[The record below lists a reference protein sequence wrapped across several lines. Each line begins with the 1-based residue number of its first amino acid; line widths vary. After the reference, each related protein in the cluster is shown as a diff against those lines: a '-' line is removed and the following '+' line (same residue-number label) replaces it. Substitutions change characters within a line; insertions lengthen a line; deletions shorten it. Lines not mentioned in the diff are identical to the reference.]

1 MKFKRFLSVLLAIMI
16 AVCVSSIL
24 TVNYASA
31 EGETGGTTSSEQTTE
46 PTSSEQTSEWT
57 EPVKPEPIEPD
68 PVEPTTPTTEV
79 YRISAVKYDLET
91 LLEDLGVKPLDGK
104 TKVTDGRTISYRL
117 SVNAKG
123 EAVAE
128 TDSNKEAAFKTL
140 SDSVEFLSQG
150 TYTIAVKEEG
160 TDATTDYYVSV
171 RNKVVA
177 VDEEYNNTSVS
188 YKADV
193 TGYMDA
199 VKQNSETLK
208 TGDNFDVPSIED
220 YIDSVDF
227 EYDKLQKIV
236 YYCAPNSSSYT
247 QGSAVT
253 TTDPSFKVSYRGTYS
268 FYILFKDPFTNTMKT
283 DDLVEGE
290 GGWYKKDADGNKVGE
305 VVIPVFTFTVK
316 ENAAPEV
323 TVRASEDAYLNLS
336 YEIESFIITA
346 NGGNRE
352 YNLYFSTEYFDKDDE
367 KFATDDDYMKA
378 VIAKSENI
386 TEDYLNE
393 SSLTFTPDKVGYYYV
408 QVKVV
413 DDYNMAETA
422 MSRAI
427 NCVGEAKSVEWA
439 YAPDTLSIVFLS
451 IAGVCFVALIVVLL
465 IKPKEVETVEV
476 KEKETKTK

>member
-24 TVNYASA
+24 NVNYASA
-31 EGETGGTTSSEQTTE
+31 EGETGGSTNTEQTTE
-46 PTSSEQTSEWT
+46 PT
-57 EPVKPEPIEPD
+57 EPNPTEPD
-68 PVEPTTPTTEV
+68 PAPVPVAEV

-91 LLEDLGVKPLDGK
+91 LLEDLGVKPLDGR
-104 TKVTDGRTISYRL
+104 TKITDGRTISYRL
-117 SVNAKG
+117 STNANG
-123 EAVAE
+123 EPVAE
-128 TDSNKEAAFKTL
+128 TDANKEAAFKTL
-140 SDSVEFLSQG
+140 TDSVEFLSQG
-150 TYTIAVKEEG
+150 TYTIAVKDND
-160 TDATTDYYVSV
+160 TDATADYSV
-171 RNKVVA
+171 IVKNKVVGI
-177 VDEEYNNTSVS
+177 DEDYNETSVS

-193 TGYMDA
+193 TGYNES
-199 VKQNSETLK
+199 VEENSKELK
-208 TGDNFDVPSIED
+208 TGDNFDVPSIEE

-227 EYDKLQKIV
+227 EYNKLQKIV

-268 FYILFKDPFTNTMKT
+268 FYILFKDPFTNAMKT
-283 DDLVEGE
+283 DNLVMGE
-290 GGWYKKDADGNKVGE
+290 GGWYKKDADGNQVGE
-305 VVIPVFTFTVK
+305 VVIPVFTFVVK
-316 ENAAPEV
+316 ENAAPEIS
-323 TVRASEDAYLNLS
+323 VRASEDAYLNLS
-336 YEIESFIITA
+336 YEVESFIITA

-352 YNLYFSTEYFDKDDE
+352 YNLFYSTEYFDKDDE

-378 VIAKSENI
+378 VIEKSENI

-427 NCVGEAKSVEWA
+427 NCVGEAKSVEFA

-451 IAGVCFVALIVVLL
+451 IAGVCFVALIVILL